1 MYNGGSLGKAWAGV
15 HHRVCRNKSTSE
27 FEEVVSQGGHS
38 EQKLEET
45 VAVWAGQSNDRHHR
59 CYITLCRGRG
69 QWQSVLMRGS
79 DSRQVGT
86 THGAGGHNVFQ
97 WLVFIA

>member
-1 MYNGGSLGKAWAGV
+1 MYNGGSLGKALARV

-45 VAVWAGQSNDRHHR
+45 VAVWASNQM
-59 CYITLCRGRG
+59 TA
-69 QWQSVLMRGS
+69 
-79 DSRQVGT
+79 T
-86 THGAGGHNVFQ
+86 TGATSHSAGAEVSGNQFS
-97 WLVFIA
+97 